1 MSPDAARALRADD
14 FVVPDWPA
22 PARVHALMSTRAGG
36 LSAGC
41 YGAGDAG
48 GLNLGTGS
56 GDDPARVAANRARL
70 RARLPS
76 DPVWLRQVHGVRV
89 ADAAD
94 PASSGAEA
102 DASFTD
108 RPGVVC
114 AVLVADCAPVL
125 FTDRRGTRVA
135 AAHAGWRGL
144 AAGVLE
150 ATLAASGLVP
160 DETLAWIGPCI
171 GPSRFEVGADV
182 RDAFVTLDASA
193 AGDFV
198 PRPHGKWLADLPG
211 LATRR
216 LRRAGV
222 VDVHASGRCTV
233 LEAAA
238 FYSYR
243 RDRATGRM
251 AALIWLDH

>member
-1 MSPDAARALRADD
+1 MNAEAPRALRDD
-14 FVVPDWPA
+14 DLVRPDWSA
-22 PARVHALMSTRAGG
+22 PSRVRALMTTRSGGVSTAP
-36 LSAGC
+36 
-41 YGAGDAG
+41 YGAVDAG

-56 GDDPARVAANRARL
+56 GDDLAHVAANRARL
-70 RARLPS
+70 RERLSS
-76 DPVWLRQVHGVRV
+76 DPTWLRQVHGARV
-89 ADAAD
+89 VDAADAA
-94 PASSGAEA
+94 SRGSEA
-102 DASFTD
+102 DASYAD

-114 AVLVADCAPVL
+114 TVLVADCAPVL

-150 ATLAASGLVP
+150 ATIAASGLVP
-160 DETLAWIGPCI
+160 GETLAWIGPCI

-182 RDAFVTLDASA
+182 RDAFIALDPAAAS
-193 AGDFV
+193 DFV
-198 PRPHGKWLADLPG
+198 PQSNGKWLADLPG

-216 LRRAGV
+216 LRAAGV
-222 VDVHASGRCTV
+222 VDIRVSGRCTV
-233 LEAAA
+233 LEADT

-243 RDRATGRM
+243 RDGATGRM